1 MNRQEFG
8 RVVAVIR
15 SVYRDKDFLASSES
29 AEVWYE
35 LLKDIPYEQA
45 KAAVMKHSLTS
56 KWSPTIAEIRESAV
70 SITEPEKSWSDGWE
84 QVRRAIGRYG
94 YCNEADALESMDD
107 ITRTVAKRLGWQT
120 ICATELDDIPSL
132 RANFRMIYEQ
142 IQEKHSTDDL
152 LPSEMKEQIDSARA
166 DKVKQLTTDLAD
178 KLGI

>member
-1 MNRQEFG
+1 MNKQEFT
-8 RVVAVIR
+8 V
-15 SVYRDKDFLASSES
+15 LADCIKSYFPREKVMPTKE
-29 AEVWYE
+29 AMTLWYE
-35 LLKDIPYEQA
+35 ALEDLDFNLA
-45 KAAVMKHSLTS
+45 MMAVKKHSMTS

-84 QVRRAIGRYG
+84 QVRRAIGKYG

-142 IQEKHSTDDL
+142 LQEKHSTDDL
-152 LPSEMKEQIDSARA
+152 LPSEMKEQIDSARVE
-166 DKVKQLTTDLAD
+166 KVKQLTDNLAD